1 MLVVR
6 VVGFSGVVTIYAGGF
21 FGEKIKCYAGGH

>member
-1 MLVVR
+1 MVVG
-6 VVGFSGVVTIYAGGF
+6 VVGFSGVVTIGGGRF